1 MRRAM
6 WMVQA
11 LEEGQAR
18 WERSTLP
25 DGHGAWR
32 IQGLAFTPTTMVT
45 YRANFLGGTFQRIE
59 GVET

>member
-1 MRRAM
+1 VDGAGAGGRAGPLGAQHAARR
-6 WMVQA
+6 
-11 LEEGQAR
+11 
-18 WERSTLP
+18 P
-25 DGHGAWR
+25 WR